1 MQKKITSH
9 SPSDH
14 SIIDLIG
21 VSSSI
26 EKTLYEAGYD
36 TLEKIAIAKI
46 NDLDKLQGIGKVTAK
61 KIIKSAQEASLS
73 HN

>member
-1 MQKKITSH
+1 M
-9 SPSDH
+9 
-14 SIIDLIG
+14 G